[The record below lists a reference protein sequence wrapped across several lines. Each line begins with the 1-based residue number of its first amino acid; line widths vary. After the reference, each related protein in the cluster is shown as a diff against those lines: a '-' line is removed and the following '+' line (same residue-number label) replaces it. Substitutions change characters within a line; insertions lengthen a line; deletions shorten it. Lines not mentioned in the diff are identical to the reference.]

1 MDKTAIST
9 KNLARRSTTISAGFL
24 FVVAATVAL
33 LVLCGIIW
41 LTSVKSSTETL
52 NSYGY
57 TYLTYEGEVV
67 EYNSYHYDVYYYS
80 YDLSAENPEEFAKYK
95 AETSS
100 LTIIFTVI
108 IWANYGSSRLQTL

>member
-80 YDLSAENPEEFAKYK
+80 YDLSA
-95 AETSS
+95 
-100 LTIIFTVI
+100 
-108 IWANYGSSRLQTL
+108 